1 MDSEIDMTNGNS
13 QIPLVKDG
21 DSKREMQE
29 LEDKRFV
36 KEGPKS
42 PKSAVIPEFQ
52 KISKFPD
59 ILLKKRGELPRGLET
74 ESLIGKREADQVK
87 PKISPNIMKIK
98 EIFEKSISEKSVFEK
113 SDKKTASAVKKVSE
127 VFEIMMQNE
136 RERKTSSD
144 SLNKKKSEKKKNV
157 KRLETTKRKTVLD
170 RWVENKSDKKL
181 IGSKSVGETGSSKK
195 FVRNEVKQINESQ
208 KSSNGDL
215 NPIVSRHSYKRQKES
230 DTILQKQEEIKLILV
245 QKQEMLSEKVKVRDR
260 FHVTEQKNGW
270 KDEKLKKWG
279 AKIQMV
285 ENPKREEIK
294 ALTTTTTQNE
304 TKACWDSSGLKK
316 KHLR

>member
-21 DSKREMQE
+21 DSEREMQE
-29 LEDKRFV
+29 LEDIRFV

-144 SLNKKKSEKKKNV
+144 SLNKKKRENKKNI
-157 KRLETTKRKTVLD
+157 KRLETTK
-170 RWVENKSDKKL
+170 
-181 IGSKSVGETGSSKK
+181 
-195 FVRNEVKQINESQ
+195 
-208 KSSNGDL
+208 
-215 NPIVSRHSYKRQKES
+215 KRQY
-230 DTILQKQEEIKLILV
+230 
-245 QKQEMLSEKVKVRDR
+245 
-260 FHVTEQKNGW
+260 
-270 KDEKLKKWG
+270 
-279 AKIQMV
+279 
-285 ENPKREEIK
+285 
-294 ALTTTTTQNE
+294 
-304 TKACWDSSGLKK
+304 
-316 KHLR
+316 